1 MKSITIHKIDDET
14 EKRLTELA
22 AKEGISLNRLIKRVL
37 RESLGV
43 EKKSV
48 NNKSDFT
55 EFCGIWSEEDLQEF
69 QQKVAPLE
77 KINDE
82 DWQ

>member
-22 AKEGISLNRLIKRVL
+22 TKEGISLNRLIKRVL

>member
-22 AKEGISLNRLIKRVL
+22 TKEGISLNSLIKRVL

>member
-22 AKEGISLNRLIKRVL
+22 TKEGISLNRLIKRVL

-43 EKKSV
+43 EKKST

>member
-22 AKEGISLNRLIKRVL
+22 TKEGISLNRVIKRVL
-37 RESLGV
+37 RESLGI
-43 EKKSV
+43 EKKSR

-55 EFCGIWSEEDLQEF
+55 EFCGIWSEDDFEEF
-69 QQKVAPLE
+69 KQKVAPLE
-77 KINDE
+77 EINEE
-82 DWQ
+82 DWE

>member
-22 AKEGISLNRLIKRVL
+22 AKEGVSLNRLIKRVL

-48 NNKSDFT
+48 NNKSDFA
-55 EFCGIWSEEDLQEF
+55 EFCGIWSEEDFEEF
-69 QQKVAPLE
+69 KQKAAPLE
-77 KINDE
+77 EINE
-82 DWQ
+82 QDWE